1 MHFRAK
7 TQKVKPSSQKQFL
20 KPERKNSNFLGDKMK
35 KPALLSFSF
44 LTIIA
49 LTAFAFFPTYQSAAN
64 QPSINWSL
72 ENQETKLSPQETTGA
87 YNFDRAHSNIGFRV
101 KHMGLAE
108 VPGYFTDY
116 TGTINY
122 DAADATK
129 SSVEFTAKA
138 TSINTG
144 VEGRDKHLRTAD
156 FFEVEKY
163 PDVSF
168 KSTKI
173 EKRGNGYV
181 ATGDFTMK
189 GVTKQIQLP
198 VTFNGMLK
206 DQRGNIK
213 MGFSIETTINRRDY
227 GINYGSNLP
236 NGVPM
241 LSDEVKIN
249 LQIEAA
255 KAAPKP
261 ATETAK

>member
-1 MHFRAK
+1 
-7 TQKVKPSSQKQFL
+7 
-20 KPERKNSNFLGDKMK
+20 MK
-35 KPALLSFSF
+35 KTALLSIGF
-44 LTIIA
+44 LAIIA
-49 LTAFAFFPTYQSAAN
+49 LAAFSIFPVNQIAAN
-64 QPSINWSL
+64 QPSINWA
-72 ENQETKLSPQETTGA
+72 EVQDAKLTPQETAGV
-87 YNFDRAHSNIGFRV
+87 YNFDKAHSNIGFRV

-108 VPGYFTDY
+108 VPGYFSDFS
-116 TGTINY
+116 GSINY

-144 VEGRDKHLRTAD
+144 NDGRDKHLRSAD

-163 PDVSF
+163 SDITF

-173 EKRGNGYV
+173 EKRGNNIV

-198 VTFNGMLK
+198 VTFNGMMKHPRNGSIL
-206 DQRGNIK
+206 
-213 MGFSIETTINRRDY
+213 MGFSIETTVNRRDY
-227 GINYGSNLP
+227 GINYGNILP
-236 NGVPM
+236 NGIAS
-241 LSDEVKIN
+241 LSDDVKIN

-261 ATETAK
+261 AATPAAE

>member
-1 MHFRAK
+1 
-7 TQKVKPSSQKQFL
+7 
-20 KPERKNSNFLGDKMK
+20 MK
-35 KPALLSFSF
+35 KTAFLSIGF
-44 LTIIA
+44 LAIIA
-49 LTAFAFFPTYQSAAN
+49 LAAFAIFPVNQIAAN
-64 QPSINWSL
+64 QPSINWA
-72 ENQETKLSPQETTGA
+72 EVQDAKLTPQEMAGV
-87 YNFDRAHSNIGFRV
+87 YNFDKAHSNIGFRV

-108 VPGYFTDY
+108 VPGYFSDFS
-116 TGTINY
+116 GSINY

-129 SSVEFTAKA
+129 SSVEFTTKA

-144 VEGRDKHLRTAD
+144 NEGRDKHLRSAD

-163 PDVSF
+163 SDITF

-173 EKRGNGYV
+173 EKRGNNIL

-213 MGFSIETTINRRDY
+213 MGFSIETTVNRRDY
-227 GINYGSNLP
+227 GINYGSTLP
-236 NGVPM
+236 NGSLM
-241 LSDEVKIN
+241 LSDDVKIN

-255 KAAPKP
+255 KSAPKP
-261 ATETAK
+261 AAAPAAE

>member
-1 MHFRAK
+1 
-7 TQKVKPSSQKQFL
+7 
-20 KPERKNSNFLGDKMK
+20 MK
-35 KPALLSFSF
+35 KTAFLSIGF
-44 LTIIA
+44 LAIIA
-49 LTAFAFFPTYQSAAN
+49 LAAFAIFPVNQIAAN
-64 QPSINWSL
+64 QPSINWA
-72 ENQETKLSPQETTGA
+72 EVQDAKLSPQETAGV
-87 YNFDRAHSNIGFRV
+87 YNFDKAHSNIGFRV

-108 VPGYFTDY
+108 VPGYFSDF
-116 TGTINY
+116 TGSINY

-144 VEGRDKHLRTAD
+144 NEGRDKHLRSAD

-163 PDVSF
+163 SDITF

-173 EKRGNGYV
+173 EKRGNNIL

-213 MGFSIETTINRRDY
+213 MGFSIETTVNRRDY
-227 GINYGSNLP
+227 GINYGSTLP
-236 NGVPM
+236 NGSQM
-241 LSDEVKIN
+241 LSDDVKIN

-261 ATETAK
+261 AATPAAE

>member
-1 MHFRAK
+1 
-7 TQKVKPSSQKQFL
+7 
-20 KPERKNSNFLGDKMK
+20 MK
-35 KPALLSFSF
+35 KTALLSIGF
-44 LTIIA
+44 LSLVA
-49 LTAFAFFPTYQSAAN
+49 LAVFAIFPTNQSAAN
-64 QPSINWSL
+64 QPSINWAL
-72 ENQETKLSPQETTGA
+72 VQDAKLSPQETTGV
-87 YNFDRAHSNIGFRV
+87 YNFDKAHSNIGFRI

-108 VPGYFTDY
+108 IPGYFSDF
-116 TGTINY
+116 TGAINY
-122 DAADATK
+122 DAADPTK

-144 VEGRDKHLRTAD
+144 VEPRDKHLRNAD

-163 PDVSF
+163 PDITF

-173 EKRGNGYV
+173 EKRGNSYV

-213 MGFSIETTINRRDY
+213 MGFSIETVINRRDY

-236 NGVPM
+236 NGTAM
-241 LSDEVKIN
+241 LSDDVKIN

-261 ATETAK
+261 AAEAAK